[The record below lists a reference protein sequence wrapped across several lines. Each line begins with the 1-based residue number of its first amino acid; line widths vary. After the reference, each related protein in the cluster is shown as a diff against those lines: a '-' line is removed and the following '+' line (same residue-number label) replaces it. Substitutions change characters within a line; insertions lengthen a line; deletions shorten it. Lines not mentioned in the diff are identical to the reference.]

1 MNDFNEP
8 FSHYLFEPIDI
19 DNLLD
24 NSFNQSYNDFAD
36 NAQYDNPNNRMDYN
50 DSNFQNFNGNNE
62 NAIIFNTSFANNE
75 IDNLVNG
82 SQSDENAINDNSD
95 NSDNPNNSTFNI
107 SQRPTSSIQ
116 NDGEKVGNK
125 KKKCGRKTNKKNTN
139 NSHNKLSADN
149 IIRKA
154 KIHILN
160 DKVKTIFDN
169 YFLGL
174 NIKKMN
180 LLKIEKKIIS
190 LKKEDNMEII
200 DTPLKDIYST
210 YNIGEKYK
218 RMDKD
223 YNKKMIKEIYSKS
236 EYIDLQ
242 RMFNLTFYEFF
253 EIYTSPLTG
262 KELSEELKKKK
273 EEIEFNNKIQFDGIK
288 DWIKEL
294 EAECKKNEESDN
306 DIKTYINKIK
316 EFCGNYRDWFEKKR
330 GRNKRK

>member
-36 NAQYDNPNNRMDYN
+36 NARYDNPNNRMDYN

-95 NSDNPNNSTFNI
+95 NPNNSTFNI
-107 SQRPTSSIQ
+107 SRRTTRSAQ

-160 DKVKTIFDN
+160 DKVKAIFDN
-169 YFLGL
+169 YFLEL

-223 YNKKMIKEIYSKS
+223 YV
-236 EYIDLQ
+236 
-242 RMFNLTFYEFF
+242 
-253 EIYTSPLTG
+253 
-262 KELSEELKKKK
+262 
-273 EEIEFNNKIQFDGIK
+273 
-288 DWIKEL
+288 
-294 EAECKKNEESDN
+294 
-306 DIKTYINKIK
+306 
-316 EFCGNYRDWFEKKR
+316 
-330 GRNKRK
+330 

>member
-1 MNDFNEP
+1 MNDFKEP

-36 NAQYDNPNNRMDYN
+36 NARYDNPNNRMDYN

-82 SQSDENAINDNSD
+82 SQSDENAINAKSD
-95 NSDNPNNSTFNI
+95 NSTFNI
-107 SQRPTSSIQ
+107 SRRPTRSAQ

-169 YFLGL
+169 YFLEL

-262 KELSEELKKKK
+262 KELSEELKRKK

-306 DIKTYINKIK
+306 DINYIIIEIGLRKKEEEIK
-316 EFCGNYRDWFEKKR
+316 ENDFDFFSKLF
-330 GRNKRK
+330 RKTFIY